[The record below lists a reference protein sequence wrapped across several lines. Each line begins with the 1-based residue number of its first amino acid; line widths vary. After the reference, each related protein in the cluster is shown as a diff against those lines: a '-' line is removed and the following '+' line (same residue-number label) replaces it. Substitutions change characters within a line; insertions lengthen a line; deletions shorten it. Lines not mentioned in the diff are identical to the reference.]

1 MFRKQI
7 KLWFLLAFMTNSVLA
22 NGTEKLDAFYRD
34 VDTFSAFFEQI
45 VLDEN
50 LNRIEERSGQMWLA
64 RPGKFRWDYEPPIEE
79 QIVSDGDRVWVYDIE
94 LEQIIVRTLDK
105 SLGRTPALLLAGK
118 GDLDV
123 SYTVDD
129 RGSQGKI
136 SWVALI
142 PRSTDGNFNEI
153 QLGFEGDE
161 LRLMQLLDQ
170 LGQITRIVFNEN
182 ETNPLLTPALF
193 DFTPPPGIDVIDD
206 SE

>member
-1 MFRKQI
+1 M
-7 KLWFLLAFMTNSVLA
+7 
-22 NGTEKLDAFYRD
+22 
-34 VDTFSAFFEQI
+34 
-45 VLDEN
+45 
-50 LNRIEERSGQMWLA
+50 
-64 RPGKFRWDYEPPIEE
+64 
-79 QIVSDGDRVWVYDIE
+79 VSDGDRVWVYDIE